1 MEQRLRGNADTI
13 VSLHADHQQVLLYV
27 LVGVRSLVQQS
38 GKNYAESI
46 MRIGEL
52 SHNLMASHEVRD
64 INDPNVPIRLDVTQF
79 VKELFDVIGWTPNV
93 TLELYKQ
100 PADPEAVYKSFRS
113 LAIKTGLNL
122 GYVMVPEEERSNE
135 W

>member
-13 VSLHADHQQVLLYV
+13 VSLHADHQQVLLYI
-27 LVGVRSLVQQS
+27 LIGVRSMVQQD
-38 GKNYAESI
+38 GKNYAERI

-52 SHNLMASHEVRD
+52 SLNLMDFHAVRD

-93 TLELYKQ
+93 TLELYKE
-100 PADPEAVYKSFRS
+100 PEDPEAVQKSFRA

-122 GYVMVPEEERSNE
+122 GYVQVPMEERSNE